1 MAKKKVAAIIAEI
14 FFICLCL
21 FGLGYSIYRYLLVLN
36 DSQTK
41 KEDTVAVISFN
52 KNITQRKFEGG
63 DLWDRL
69 QSGSSVYN
77 EDTLR
82 TAPLSEA
89 IIAFNDGNSLT
100 MQENT
105 LTRISLKDSKPEIYI
120 EEGSIKAQSSNTSGM
135 NVISGKMSVNMDKG
149 SILNASL
156 SADDSDNQAST
167 NDLTLQL
174 QKGNASI
181 VNAQTG
187 NTVMRLQSGQT
198 AKIKADGTVE
208 KSALTIIQ
216 PEEDSVYL
224 DFSDSVVTVPFEW
237 KYDDIENSE
246 KEIILEVFDSKSMT
260 EAVQSYSFNNVS
272 SASLELAPGKSWWKL
287 SIKDRQTGETIESSR
302 GKITAISSK
311 KPGLIAPAADF
322 TASYRSQNPEIR
334 FVWTESR
341 GASQYELAIADNLD
355 FKKPVVSQ
363 LTEQTSCIISSL
375 GNGTWYW
382 KVTPYYAFNGTG
394 ASNASET
401 GRFTISRSDK
411 LEKIQLQKPEQD
423 EIISTK
429 IKIKNQQPV
438 YNSLVFSW
446 KDNKEVQSYEF
457 KLWQKEARNGNQI
470 TINRTLTQNYV
481 VIDTAKEG
489 IDSGTW
495 LWQITRTDSEGRKD
509 KSEVRQFFAVESE
522 VEHKTTFPPE
532 GYKLLQTHAQDIT
545 FRWKTNIK
553 GKTTM
558 QIASDSAFKNIIYS
572 VESSGR
578 SAYGK
583 ALDEGTYY
591 WRISTSCENITDQ
604 DAAPVIYTTPAK
616 TLIVK
621 DFLEAP
627 EITTPKEGSR
637 EIVRTTIPVKFQ
649 WKTVPDADY
658 YQLKLYTEDN
668 LLEPIYEK
676 NYIKSED
683 GKYASDLLIMDYMPE
698 TVYKWTVQAFTEESP
713 LSSRFSGKTHIS
725 SFRMR
730 ILKPVKLLLPLNGTS
745 FDGIFAITD
754 PASFVW
760 SSIDAPVKS
769 KILIYKDLPEDQAPE
784 EENAFSTINRPK
796 YKQRMPKLYE
806 GQYYWTV
813 VAYTADDIDISA
825 TVINNFSVREMPK
838 LPVPEMISPKDDL
851 LINIDYII
859 NNGIQVNFKWGKMNG
874 IARYIFR
881 IFKKEDPSPLFEV
894 TLPPDQTEYLFE
906 GEDFANTLGKYNGGW
921 QWSVEAQTDYEGE
934 LLQRG
939 ATTKIPFNVSIP
951 KTKPEDVVTS
961 EEKEIRYGLDED
973 FDPDENI
980 EQKIKN
986 AKKKT
991 PKKKKTSAKSKKS
1004 KKMGVNS

>member
-1 MAKKKVAAIIAEI
+1 MAKKKVAARIAEI

-36 DSQTK
+36 DSQAK
-41 KEDTVAVISFN
+41 KEDAVAVITFN
-52 KNITQRKFEGG
+52 KKITQRKFDDG
-63 DLWDRL
+63 DMWDRL
-69 QSGSSVYN
+69 QTGSSVYN
-77 EDTLR
+77 QDTLR

-89 IIAFNDGNSLT
+89 IISFNDGNSLT
-100 MQENT
+100 LEENT
-105 LTRISLKDSKPEIYI
+105 LTRISLKDSKAEIEI
-120 EEGSIKAQSSNTSGM
+120 KEGKIKAQSSSTSGM
-135 NVISGKMSVNMDKG
+135 NITSGKMSVNMDKG

-156 SADDSDNQAST
+156 AADKT
-167 NDLTLQL
+167 ETIEL

-181 VNAQTG
+181 VNTQTG
-187 NTVMRLQSGQT
+187 NTIMKLQPGQT
-198 AKIKADGTVE
+198 ARIKADGKVE
-208 KSALTIIQ
+208 KSALTIIE
-216 PEEDSVYL
+216 PKEDSSYL
-224 DFSDSVVTVPFEW
+224 NFSEATVTVPFEW
-237 KYDDIENSE
+237 KYDDLENSE
-246 KEIILEVFDSKSMT
+246 KEILLEIFDSKSMI
-260 EAVQSYSFNNVS
+260 EAVQSYSFNNVT
-272 SASLELAPGKSWWKL
+272 SANVELASGKSWWKL
-287 SIKDRQTGETIESSR
+287 SIKDRQTEEIVESCT
-302 GKITAISSK
+302 GKITALASK
-311 KPGLIAPAADF
+311 KPELIAPAPDF
-322 TASYRSQNPEIR
+322 TVSYRSQKPEIR
-334 FVWTESR
+334 FVWTESK
-341 GASQYELAIADNLD
+341 GASQYEVTVADNQS
-355 FKKPVVSQ
+355 FKNPPISFI
-363 LTEQTSCIISSL
+363 TERTSCIISSL
-375 GNGTWYW
+375 GKGTWYW
-382 KVTPYYAFNGTG
+382 KVTPLYASNAYDAENT
-394 ASNASET
+394 SNASET
-401 GRFTISRSDK
+401 GSFIIRQNDK
-411 LEKIQLQKPEQD
+411 LEAIQLQKPAKD
-423 EIISTK
+423 EVISTK

-446 KDNKEVQSYEF
+446 KDNLEAQSYDF
-457 KLWQKEARNGNQI
+457 RLWQKEAKNGNQI
-470 TINRTLTQNYV
+470 TINRTLTQNYI
-481 VIDTAKEG
+481 VIDTEKEG
-489 IDSGTW
+489 INSGTW
-495 LWQITRTDSEGRKD
+495 LWQVTRTDSEGRKD

-532 GYKLLQTHAQDIT
+532 GYKLLQTHTADMV
-545 FRWKTNIK
+545 FRWKTNIN

-558 QIASDSAFKNIIYS
+558 QIATDSAFKNIIYS
-572 VESSGR
+572 VQSSGK
-578 SAYGK
+578 SVYGK
-583 ALDEGTYY
+583 ALEEGTYF
-591 WRISTSCENITDQ
+591 WRITTSCENKADK
-604 DAAPVIYTTPAK
+604 DAAPIIYTTPAK
-616 TLIVK
+616 TLIIK

-658 YQLKLYTEDN
+658 YQLKLYTQDN

-698 TVYKWTVQAFTEESP
+698 TIYNWTVQAFSEESP

-725 SFRMR
+725 TFKMR

-760 SSIDAPVKS
+760 SSIESPVKS
-769 KILIYKDLPEDQAPE
+769 KILIYKDLPEEQLPE

-859 NNGIQVNFKWGKMNG
+859 NNGIQVDFKWGKMNG

-894 TLPPDQTEYLFE
+894 TLPPDQTEYHFE
-906 GEDFANTLGKYNGGW
+906 GDDFANTLGKYNGGW

-939 ATTKIPFNVSIP
+939 ATQKIPFTVNIP
-951 KTKPEDVVTS
+951 KTKPEDVVTN
-961 EEKEIRYGLDED
+961 EEKSIRYGLDED
-973 FDPDENI
+973 FEPDANI

>member
-21 FGLGYSIYRYLLVLN
+21 FGLGYSVYRYLLVLN
-36 DSQTK
+36 ESLTK
-41 KEDTVAVISFN
+41 KEAIAVIAYK
-52 KNITQRKFEGG
+52 KNNSQRKLKDG

-69 QSGSSVYN
+69 QTGSSVYN
-77 EDTLR
+77 EDTVR

-89 IIAFNDGNSLT
+89 WVDFSGGNIL
-100 MQENT
+100 E
-105 LTRISLKDSKPEIYI
+105 LHEDSQAKILLRDNKPEIEI
-120 EEGSIKAQSSNTSGM
+120 EYGKLNADSANSSGM
-135 NVISGKMSVNMDKG
+135 NITSGIMSVNMDKQT
-149 SILNASL
+149 SI
-156 SADDSDNQAST
+156 SADTNPSDV
-167 NDLTLQL
+167 TLQV

-181 VNAQTG
+181 VNTQTG
-187 NTVMRLQSGQT
+187 HTIMRLQSGET
-198 AKIKADGTVE
+198 AKIKKDGTVE
-208 KSALTIIQ
+208 KSALTITQ
-216 PEEDSVYL
+216 PDQESKYL
-224 DFSDSVVTVPFEW
+224 SFSSPTVTIPFEW
-237 KYDDIENSE
+237 KYDFTKTSDATASESENDE
-246 KEIILEVFDSKSMT
+246 NENEIILELFNSKSMT
-260 EAVQSYSFNNVS
+260 EPVQSYSFNNVN
-272 SASLELAPGKSWWKL
+272 SANVEVPAGNYWWKL
-287 SIKDRQTGETIESSR
+287 SIGQDICT
-302 GKITAISSK
+302 GKISAVSSK
-311 KPGLIAPAADF
+311 KPELIAHAADF
-322 TASYRSQNPEIR
+322 TASYRSKTPDIR
-334 FVWTESR
+334 FAWTGSEN
-341 GASQYELAIADNLD
+341 ASQYELTIADNPN
-355 FKKPVVSQ
+355 FKNPLVSQ
-363 LTEQTSCIISSL
+363 RTEQTSCIISSL
-375 GNGTWYW
+375 GKGTWYW
-382 KVTPYYAFNGTG
+382 KVTPYYAFNNIGL
-394 ASNASET
+394 SNASESSS
-401 GRFTISRSDK
+401 FVILRSDK
-411 LEKIQLQKPEQD
+411 LEKIQLQKPAQD
-423 EIISTK
+423 EIVSTK
-429 IKIKNQQPV
+429 IKIKNQEPV
-438 YNSLVFSW
+438 YNSIIFTW
-446 KDNKEVQSYEF
+446 KDNPEALSYEF
-457 KLWQKEARNGNQI
+457 RLWPEKARNGAPGEI
-470 TINRTLTQNYV
+470 TKTVTQSYV
-481 VIDTAKEG
+481 AIDTSKEE
-489 IDSGTW
+489 INSGTW
-495 LWQITRTDSEGRKD
+495 LWQVTRTDSEGRKD

-532 GYKLLQTHAQDIT
+532 GYKLLQTHTQDIT
-545 FRWKTNIK
+545 FRWKTNII
-553 GKTTM
+553 GKTTV
-558 QIASDSAFKNIIYS
+558 QIARDAAFKDIIYS
-572 VESSGR
+572 LQTSGN

-583 ALDEGTYY
+583 PLEVGTYY
-591 WRISTSCENITDQ
+591 WRITTSCQNKTDK
-604 DAAPVIYTTPAK
+604 DAAPIIYTTPAK

-658 YQLKLYTEDN
+658 YQLKLYTQDN
-668 LLEPIYEK
+668 PLEPIYEK

-698 TVYKWTVQAFTEESP
+698 TIYNWTVQAFSEESP

-725 SFRMR
+725 TFKMR

-760 SSIDAPVKS
+760 SSIEAPVKS
-769 KILIYKDLPEDQAPE
+769 KIVIYKDLPEEQLPE

-859 NNGIQVNFKWGKMNG
+859 NNGIQVDFKWGKMNG

-894 TLPPDQTEYLFE
+894 TLPPDQTEFHFE
-906 GEDFANTLGKYNGGW
+906 GDDFANTLGKYNGGW

-934 LLQRG
+934 LLQKG
-939 ATTKIPFNVSIP
+939 ATKKIPFTVNIP

-973 FDPDENI
+973 FEPDANI